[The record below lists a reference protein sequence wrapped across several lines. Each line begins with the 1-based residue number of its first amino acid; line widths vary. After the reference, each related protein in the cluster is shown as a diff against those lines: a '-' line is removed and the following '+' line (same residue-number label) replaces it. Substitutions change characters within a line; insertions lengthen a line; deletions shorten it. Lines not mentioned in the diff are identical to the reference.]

1 MDTWP
6 AAEGRRRVPQP
17 VKAAINVWHRLLAR
31 SLWVSRVYFEL
42 VSALCRHVL
51 SENLANYVEVAVIR
65 SGIRWPQLTFAARS
79 VLVGAETSIKLIP
92 HLGEFDQDVLF
103 RRKLDYEAEVFK
115 WLESEAADHYDAVI
129 EIGANVGVYS
139 IFFDALMKARP
150 TCRLQTVASFEPS
163 LEAFQRLLRNLQ
175 VNDASRVLP
184 FRAAVADASGFRH
197 FFEPLGDENSCS
209 THLTNGSFKEEF
221 AGIFSDVVKKRV
233 VAVHGVTDLEF
244 FFRAYSK
251 LLVKVDV
258 EGFEPELLR
267 ALQDTISRF
276 RPDLIIEVLE
286 GTPAGV
292 EALPWIATYKR
303 YLFAPA
309 GLQLHSELTVNA
321 QCRDWLLLAA

>member
-1 MDTWP
+1 LTSKTIAEP
-6 AAEGRRRVPQP
+6 ARGGLYPVLRP
-17 VKAAINVWHRLLAR
+17 VKAAINVWHRFLAR
-31 SLWVSRVYFEL
+31 SFWVSRVYFEV

-51 SENLANYVEVAVIR
+51 SENLANYVEVAVIQ
-65 SGIRWPQLTFAARS
+65 SGIRWPKLTFAARS
-79 VLVGAETSIKLIP
+79 VQLGRQTNVKLIP
-92 HLGEFDQDVLF
+92 HLREFDQAVLF
-103 RRKLDYEAEVFK
+103 RRKLDYEAQVFN
-115 WLESEAADHYDAVI
+115 WLEREAADHYDAVI

-150 TCRLQTVASFEPS
+150 GCRLQTVASFEPS

-197 FFEPLGDENSCS
+197 FFEPLG
-209 THLTNGSFKEEF
+209 HLTNGSFKE
-221 AGIFSDVVKKRV
+221 AIAYLFSDDVKKRV

-267 ALQDTISRF
+267 ALQDIISRF

-292 EALPWIATYKR
+292 EALPWVASYKR

-309 GLQLHSELTVNA
+309 GLQLHSKLRVDA
-321 QCRDWLLLAA
+321 QCRDWLLRAA